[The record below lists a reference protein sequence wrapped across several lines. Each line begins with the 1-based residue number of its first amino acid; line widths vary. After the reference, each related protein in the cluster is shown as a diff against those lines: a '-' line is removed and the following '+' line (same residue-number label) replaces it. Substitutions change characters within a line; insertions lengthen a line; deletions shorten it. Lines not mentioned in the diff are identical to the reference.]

1 MVSWALSVTKGLQE
15 NMLCTCHVYRH
26 MMSHLFASQTE
37 KWCCKNDIAV
47 EKHEMGSMELLPY
60 THWLKVKVFVLHSPS
75 LAPAALREAVGGHS
89 GCSAAQSSH
98 SPSVTELC

>member
-26 MMSHLFASQTE
+26 VMSHLFASQTE

-47 EKHEMGSMELLPY
+47 EKHEMGSMESIAIHTL
-60 THWLKVKVFVLHSPS
+60 
-75 LAPAALREAVGGHS
+75 
-89 GCSAAQSSH
+89 AQSQGLCIALTFASACCIAR
-98 SPSVTELC
+98 SRGGSFRMLSSTEFT